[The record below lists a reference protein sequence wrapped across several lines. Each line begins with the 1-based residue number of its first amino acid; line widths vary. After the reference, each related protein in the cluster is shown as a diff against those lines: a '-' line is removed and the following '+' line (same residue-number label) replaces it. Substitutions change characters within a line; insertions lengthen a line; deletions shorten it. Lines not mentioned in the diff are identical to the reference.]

1 VVKALS
7 IASEI
12 SIGDS
17 SLSAMLFSWRSI
29 LMHASESS
37 DGVGRGSMFTFS
49 SVERVASVSSCEQLA
64 LFLTVVR

>member
-29 LMHASESS
+29 LMHAAESS
-37 DGVGRGSMFTFS
+37 EGVGRGSLFTVS
-49 SVERVASVSSCEQLA
+49 SVEIVASVSSYE
-64 LFLTVVR
+64 